1 MVDNQS
7 AKVQHFSEENKSS
20 EMLGGIEDLLYF

>member
-1 MVDNQS
+1 VEDFG
-7 AKVQHFSEENKSS
+7 VTLTIFVSEENKSS